1 MNGLLQVLLQET
13 LESFS
18 VLLFV
23 LAALQVNPSNEK
35 ANMPENK
42 FFFIIVLFI

>member
-42 FFFIIVLFI
+42 IFFIIVFFI